1 MNIPNG
7 LDVDLNKSVA
17 LIITHTIR
25 AGEEKRYEIWLTDIL
40 GAVSNS
46 PGYLGREI
54 FRPAQGM
61 RTYTSILRFDCS
73 DNLNAWV
80 ESEVRSA
87 YVNQVTDLLEKGD
100 RHEIRTGI
108 DFWFTPEGLR
118 PPKPWK
124 QFILTLSAVYPLS
137 LVLSRLIRALF
148 PLAPALANPLIS
160 GLLVA
165 ASLTALLTFVIM
177 PRYTR
182 LMKWWLY
189 DEHRG

>member
-1 MNIPNG
+1 MNRPDSFN
-7 LDVDLNKSVA
+7 VDQTKSVA

-25 AGEEKRYEIWLTDIL
+25 AGEEKRYETWLTDIL
-40 GAVSNS
+40 GAVSTF

-61 RTYTSILRFDCS
+61 RTYTSILRFDCN
-73 DNLNAWV
+73 DNLAAWV
-80 ESEVRSA
+80 ESDLRGSFVS
-87 YVNQVTDLLEKGD
+87 QVTDLLEKGD

-108 DFWFTPEGLR
+108 DFWFTPQGVR

-124 QFILTLSAVYPLS
+124 QFVLTLSAVYPLS
-137 LVLSRLIRALF
+137 LVIPGLLSILF
-148 PLAPALANPLIS
+148 PFMPVLAQPIIN
-160 GLLVA
+160 GLLIA

-189 DEHRG
+189 DETG

>member
-1 MNIPNG
+1 MNSPNG

-25 AGEEKRYEIWLTDIL
+25 AGEEKRYEVWLTDIL

-80 ESEVRSA
+80 ESDVRRA

-148 PLAPALANPLIS
+148 PLAPTLANPLIS

-189 DEHRG
+189 DETG

>member
-25 AGEEKRYEIWLTDIL
+25 AGEEKRYEVWLTDIL

-189 DEHRG
+189 DETG

>member
-1 MNIPNG
+1 MNTPVS
-7 LDVDLNKSVA
+7 LDVGQGKSGA

-25 AGEEKRYEIWLTDIL
+25 AGEEKRYESWLTEIL
-40 GAVSNS
+40 DAVSSS

-54 FRPAQGM
+54 FRPAQGT
-61 RTYTSILRFDCS
+61 RTYTSIIRFDGN

-80 ESEVRSA
+80 ESDVRRAFVS
-87 YVNQVTDLLEKGD
+87 QVADLLEKGD

-108 DFWFTPEGLR
+108 DFWFTPQGVR

-137 LVLSRLIRALF
+137 LIIPRLFSMLF
-148 PLAPALANPLIS
+148 PIVPVLALPIIS

-165 ASLTALLTFVIM
+165 SSLTALLTFVIM

-182 LMKWWLY
+182 LLKWWLY
-189 DEHRG
+189 DETG

>member
-1 MNIPNG
+1 MKRNDS
-7 LDVDLNKSVA
+7 DVYVNKSVA
-17 LIITHTIR
+17 LIITHTVR
-25 AGEEKRYEIWLTDIL
+25 AGEEQRYELWLTDIL
-40 GAVSNS
+40 SAVSNS

-54 FRPAQGM
+54 FRPAQGT
-61 RTYTSILRFDCS
+61 RTYTSIVRFDCS
-73 DNLNAWV
+73 DNLNSWV
-80 ESEVRSA
+80 DSEVRKSF
-87 YVNQVTDLLEKGD
+87 VSQVTDLLEKGD

-124 QFILTLSAVYPLS
+124 QFVLTLSAVYPLS
-137 LVLSRLIRALF
+137 LIIPTLIATLF
-148 PLAPALANPLIS
+148 PIAPIMSHPLIS
-160 GLLVA
+160 GLLIA

-189 DEHRG
+189 DETE